1 MHTAYPRHIAP
12 YLKQQMGLYPAV
24 TVTGPRQSGKTTL
37 VRNCYPDFTYVLLEN
52 PDILEFAQDDPRG
65 FLSQYN
71 SHVIFDEIQNAPH
84 LLSYLQ
90 GIIDNNQTNGQ
101 FILTGS
107 HQLSLNQAVTQ
118 SLAGRTALLRLLP
131 LSLAELEQRTSQPYW
146 IKNTLLNDINPPSL
160 SLYDACFQGGYPRV
174 HQHAIP
180 ATQFYRD
187 YVDTYVTRDLR
198 QLLQVSDLSLF
209 LKFMR
214 LLASRSGQILNQTSL
229 GNDVGVDHT
238 TVRRW
243 ISVLET
249 SYIIQ
254 LIQPY
259 HHNFN
264 KRTIKSPKCFFMDS
278 GLLCYLLRIQSADE
292 LKTHPLIGQI
302 FETFIYTELLKNF
315 YHQNAEAPLYFWR
328 DVSQKEIDF
337 LIDHGQSALP
347 VEVKSAQT
355 LSRHFF
361 KQLNNWLSLDQNPQ
375 KRGCLIY
382 GGTDW
387 QTRLNIDILPWYAV
401 S

>member
-1 MHTAYPRHIAP
+1 MPTAYPRHIALF
-12 YLKQQMGLYPAV
+12 LKQQMALYPAV

-65 FLSQYN
+65 FLSQYKN
-71 SHVIFDEIQNAPH
+71 HVIFDEIQNAPH

-107 HQLSLNQAVTQ
+107 HQLSLNQAATQ

-131 LSLAELEQRTSQPYW
+131 LSLAELEQRTPQTYW
-146 IKNTLLNDINPPSL
+146 TQNTLLNDIKQPSL

-174 HQHAIP
+174 HQHTIP

-238 TVRRW
+238 TIRRW

-249 SYIIQ
+249 GYIIQ
-254 LIQPY
+254 LVQPY
-259 HHNFN
+259 YQNFN
-264 KRTIKSPKCFFMDS
+264 KRITKSPKCFFMDS

-328 DVSQKEIDF
+328 DTSQKEIDF

-361 KQLNNWLSLDQNPQ
+361 KQLNNWLSLDKNPQ

-382 GGTDW
+382 GGADW
-387 QTRLNIDILPWYAV
+387 QTRLNIDVLPWYVV